1 MVDINEI
8 AAALDRI
15 SNEVIKLKEM
25 LHDGNLPFEV
35 LKQRLNSDKWPVAV
49 EPALICN
56 DEEMKLER
64 GRGIIDLI
72 IQTELKDKRFLDY
85 GCGEGHVVKVS
96 PEYSPAY
103 SVGYDIKQYPTWQSV
118 DNTFFTTS
126 FDEVSQRAPFDIILL
141 FDVLDHSTTENP
153 VELLNRVKSLL
164 APDGTIHMRCHPFTS
179 RHATHAYNDINRGY
193 LHLIFTPEEIQ
204 QLIPTSEHMMPNI
217 GVTRPILTYQGFIE
231 NAGLQIA
238 NRYDVIEPL
247 SPFFKS
253 QLFTN
258 RIIQQDKFNE
268 FPEFQMTI
276 QFIDYQLRHK

>member
-8 AAALDRI
+8 TVALDRI
-15 SNEVIKLKEM
+15 SNEINKLKE
-25 LHDGNLPFEV
+25 LLRSGQSPFEI
-35 LKQRLNSDKWPVAV
+35 LKQHLNSDKWPVAV

-96 PEYSPAY
+96 HEYNPAY
-103 SVGYDIKQYPTWQSV
+103 AVGYDIKEYPSWVSSG
-118 DNTFFTTS
+118 NTLFTTS
-126 FDEVSQRAPFDIILL
+126 FDEVAQRAPYDIILL
-141 FDVLDHSTTENP
+141 FDVLDHSITESP
-153 VELLNRVKSLL
+153 VDLLKRVKSLL

-193 LHLIFTPEEIQ
+193 MHLIFTPEEIQ
-204 QLIPTSEHMMPNI
+204 QLIPTSEHMVQNI

-231 NAGLQIA
+231 SAGLKIV
-238 NRYDVIEPL
+238 NRYDVVEPV
-247 SPFFKS
+247 SAYFKNVPFAG
-253 QLFTN
+253 
-258 RIIQQDKFNE
+258 RIIQQSKFSQ
-268 FPEFQMTI
+268 FPEFQMSV
-276 QFIDYQLRHK
+276 QFLDYILKLK